1 MTMLYVAGPMTGL
14 PAFNYPA
21 FNSAARRLRVL
32 GYDVLNPVDVEK
44 HNTAGEQQPWDWYM
58 RHALRMVLEADGL
71 ALLENWQDSRG
82 ATLEVHVAETLGLPV
97 QPLLWW
103 VDEALAARRDEA
115 RP

>member
-1 MTMLYVAGPMTGL
+1 MTGL

-32 GYDVLNPVDVEK
+32 GYHVLNPVDVEK
-44 HNTAGEQQPWDWYM
+44 HTTSSAPQPWEWYM
-58 RHALRMVLEADGL
+58 RHALRMVLDADGL

-82 ATLEVHVAETLGLPV
+82 ATLEVHVAEALALPA

-103 VDEALAARRDEA
+103 VDKALTERAAAARIGA
-115 RP
+115 QP